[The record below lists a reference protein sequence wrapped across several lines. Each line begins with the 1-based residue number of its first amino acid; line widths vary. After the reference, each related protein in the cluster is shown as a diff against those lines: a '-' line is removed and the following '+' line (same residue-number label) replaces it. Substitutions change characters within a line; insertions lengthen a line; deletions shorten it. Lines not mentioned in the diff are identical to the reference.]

1 MTPENDFHACCV
13 DEIALE
19 GLDGITLQALWVR
32 LQLRP
37 NFPLSLD
44 SKSKAFMWRS
54 LVPDTRLNFY
64 VLAEP
69 RMDLVVYDRY
79 KNVDANTGYVVE
91 PKNLPADPYPFKMV
105 NKNGQMGSCSTFE
118 TRADVTNEIRRGSL
132 TLDDVV
138 ARWDKRLVIVADQF
152 TRSRALL
159 GPYHAMTDLDLT
171 AIKYCILER
180 IGRSRYLGQTTQGQL
195 DMRVFNLTP
204 ATMFIL
210 RKQLVQRNLI
220 TKQEFCLKMEG
231 SANRVGFLLH
241 LPRFYVEVKTK
252 SQIMAREMCALLAS
266 KPNRREVTSK
276 LFAELGLTPVSAK
289 KILHGAASKYVTRR
303 AVPYGE
309 YYPDSPREEWY
320 TKNNKQRIVR
330 VCELVKPFVEEGEE
344 EEEDPDDY
352 ITDKSAGLFFH
363 PQRYVYDRTRL
374 NQAYKRIYEAGVAGT
389 TMRELSID
397 LMTTRLEARN
407 ILKGL
412 MGRKV
417 IVPYREDVGK
427 QRVIRYFCPEFARK
441 SEVHKKLA
449 AEKKRMLEQP
459 RVEPVPAKKRKSG
472 TPQAETAE
480 TAEGQEETK
489 QAEEATESAA
499 VRAGTPAGT
508 STASEATEDAEK
520 SADSAPLCSSASDS
534 LLDSSTGAPTVEQ
547 PTITVETNSECFFRK
562 VSTQASISFVNGE
575 DIQDRKPLQRL
586 LPSHKM
592 LVRANRIIEYVQA
605 EKVLSDFTKLLKAL
619 QKIEEEEGSTMKLD
633 KVSIERLISKLCSS
647 GHLKTIHT
655 VLRLGKNVR
664 DLKLICMP
672 SITKDDETVKAAIEQ
687 AKFKYF
693 QSTPKEP
700 KKQEAKPA
708 PEPGPCSK
716 MTYNPAM
723 GRFYGVQPKFRRM
736 HLCYA
741 FMHYLL
747 YSYEGVAQE
756 RSSDDPSIPTQY
768 HDEIG
773 WKMFVPPLSSSPSTP
788 EGWVLFAD
796 VLLSLP
802 LSLFV
807 KMASSIK
814 HKIEGLEEYLHD
826 KVKCHYLV
834 RSLPIKLRNALLFAR
849 RYIYS
854 IHETMKRLAYVGMIT
869 FGPQRLKE
877 KDQVFLYVHRN
888 LRIKDTK
895 ISHPGYHQVST
906 DIEYPVKQ
914 FFLQTQQEVEHFWL
928 EVENTC
934 ICTPLG
940 MPQSI
945 LGQTIELQNL
955 YKKPAMIEACRNREF
970 GEEKDDGTVPGD
982 QLGAAGFDS
991 ALFAHLKRNWAPA
1004 DQIPAK
1010 MNTSIKE
1017 NKKPNPNGAK
1027 PFQRLL
1033 SYLDRASRNTGS
1045 TLPQKHSHKR
1055 ARSSISRM
1063 SVYYP
1068 KEPDGKPLAV
1078 PVVKGATKV
1087 VEHQPK
1093 KKAVQRKKSDV
1104 TLRVVKPRKPYA
1116 ARRPYYD
1123 DKDQAALKAM
1133 KTMRVSW
1140 SSQEDIVLLMCKV
1153 CSWFL
1158 DRHLDKMVVPFTVVR
1173 DILNERFPELS
1184 KDKTSRACQRR
1195 MRFMLLNPATKAN
1208 ALVFLCE
1215 AQHDQEL
1222 MEMFYGPKPVKSDEK
1237 QWAAMFRTVLDHLM
1251 KKFSKSSEE
1260 RHREVTLPTSID
1272 ELKSR
1277 YEVVVPGQDE
1287 MDSWSFA
1294 EPHNLV
1300 DIHFSSVALVILAS
1314 IAADDGKSNW
1324 SLTLY
1329 KIYEQYPDNLI
1340 RSVTA
1345 RLRHNGIICK
1355 KHPNTKKLY
1364 ISLNLSM
1371 LPFTLSNKFK
1381 FDMTRR
1387 YTPEHIASMG
1397 KFMLELLAKRRRGE
1411 SYTFEDDIEPAY
1423 APLLF
1428 TLLLTKKLGYTME
1441 VPQAIV
1447 DFDASM
1453 THGKVPLQNEDTG
1466 EDGDNDSLAEHF
1478 FGSSDTLAS
1487 KAKSLNF
1494 ATSGGNVK
1502 TSRSFLYMLKHNMKK
1517 VLRFN
1522 TLRPQDYAIV
1532 KSCKVDFLLTS
1543 EDLIPGWALEE
1554 PMDKS
1559 YALKVRNPLYD
1570 KIVQEQRVCYSINAV
1585 NRCWTAEDI
1594 TDAYRQAARSLEEA
1608 QVGAEIYSVILKK
1621 EQLGV
1626 TYAQL
1631 CDTFCSTMSSVS
1643 LESHLDFLVESEM
1656 VLRVGVTCL
1665 RYVALQH
1672 CKPWAIRSFKIP
1684 KEMRAYTSA
1693 LGDQEHV
1700 LKVKV
1705 RKVATTDNA
1714 SSSGREV
1721 KKVAESGVDSDGTA
1735 AANAQDITS
1744 PEPSTSCASESAGQ
1758 ECSEPPSASS
1768 VDQYQTG
1775 GRNAGCR
1782 RLRDSN
1788 SNCLKRT
1795 YYEAMTKNINVDV
1808 FEKIMYVPRIWRK
1821 PDGTL
1826 NRPTFLQLLS
1836 AILSY
1841 ILDHPGVTE
1850 DDFKAKFSR
1859 KMEPCVQMLEL
1870 LRILEKMGCIRRFFM
1885 RPDTTARCSLFSK
1898 RRQLITSDTYCTGD
1912 IICYTGTLDAL
1923 VNFAAFSAYF
1933 QK

>member
-1 MTPENDFHACCV
+1 MTPENDFHSCCV

-19 GLDGITLQALWVR
+19 GLDGISIQALWVR

-44 SKSKAFMWRS
+44 SKSKAFMWRA
-54 LVPDTRLNFY
+54 LVADTRLSFY

-69 RMDLVVYDRY
+69 RIDLVVYDRY
-79 KNVDANTGYVVE
+79 KNVDPNTGYVVE
-91 PKNLPADPYPFKMV
+91 PKSLPPDPYPFKLV
-105 NKNGQMGSCSTFE
+105 NKNGQLGSCSTFE
-118 TRADVTNEIRRGSL
+118 TRADVTDEVRQGSL

-159 GPYHAMTDLDLT
+159 GPNHAMTDLDLT
-171 AIKYCILER
+171 DIKYCMLER

-195 DMRVFNLTP
+195 DMRVFKLTH

-220 TKQEFCLKMEG
+220 TKQEFCLRVEG

-241 LPRFYVEVKTK
+241 LPRFFVEVKTK

-276 LFAELGLTPVSAK
+276 LFNELGLTPVSAK

-303 AVPYGE
+303 VIPYSE
-309 YYPDSPREEWY
+309 YYPDTPREEWY

-344 EEEDPDDY
+344 EEEDPDDDS
-352 ITDKSAGLFFH
+352 TDKSAGLFFH
-363 PQRYVYDRTRL
+363 PRKYVYDRTRL
-374 NQAYKRIYEAGVAGT
+374 NQAYKCMYEAGLSGL
-389 TMRELSID
+389 TMRELTIH

-407 ILKGL
+407 IVKALL
-412 MGRKV
+412 GRKLV
-417 IVPYREDVGK
+417 IPYREDVGK
-427 QRVIRYFCPEFARK
+427 QRMIRYFCPEFARK

-472 TPQAETAE
+472 ALPAEVVEA
-480 TAEGQEETK
+480 AEGQKETK
-489 QAEEATESAA
+489 QAVEVEEATESAA
-499 VRAGTPAGT
+499 ARAGTPVGA
-508 STASEATEDAEK
+508 SAASEATEEAEK
-520 SADSAPLCSSASDS
+520 GADSAPSCSFASDS
-534 LLDSSTGAPTVEQ
+534 LTESSADAPTVEQ

-562 VSTQASISFVNGE
+562 VSAQASISFIDGE
-575 DIQDRKPLQRL
+575 DIPGRKPLQRL

-592 LVRANRIIEYVQA
+592 LMRANRIIEYVQA

-647 GHLKTIHT
+647 GYLKTIHT

-672 SITKDDETVKAAIEQ
+672 SVTKDDETVKAAIEQ
-687 AKFKYF
+687 AKFKFF

-708 PEPGPCSK
+708 PEPSPCSK

-756 RSSDDPSIPTQY
+756 RSSDDHSIPTQY
-768 HDEIG
+768 HNEVG

-807 KMASSIK
+807 KIASSIR

-834 RSLPIKLRNALLFAR
+834 RSLPVKLRNALLFAR

-888 LRIKDTK
+888 LCIKDTK

-906 DIEYPVKQ
+906 DIEYPIKQ
-914 FFLQTQQEVEHFWL
+914 FFLQTQQDVEHFWL

-940 MPQSI
+940 MPQSV

-991 ALFAHLKRNWAPA
+991 ALFAHLKRNWASA

-1010 MNTSIKE
+1010 LSTSIKE
-1017 NKKPNPNGAK
+1017 NKKPNPNGTK

-1033 SYLDRASRNTGS
+1033 NYLDRASKNTGS
-1045 TLPQKHSHKR
+1045 TLPQKQSHKR

-1078 PVVKGATKV
+1078 PVVKGPTKD

-1093 KKAVQRKKSDV
+1093 KKAGQRKKSDV
-1104 TLRVVKPRKPYA
+1104 TLRVVKPRKPYS
-1116 ARRPYYD
+1116 ARKPYYD
-1123 DKDQAALKAM
+1123 DKDQAALKEM

-1195 MRFMLLNPATKAN
+1195 MRFMLLNPATRAN
-1208 ALVFLCE
+1208 ASVFLCE

-1222 MEMFYGPKPVKSDEK
+1222 VEMFHGPKPVKSDEK
-1237 QWAAMFRTVLDHLM
+1237 QWATMFRTVLDHLM

-1260 RHREVTLPTSID
+1260 RHGEVTLPTNFD
-1272 ELKSR
+1272 ELRNR
-1277 YEVVVPGQDE
+1277 YEVIVPGQVE

-1314 IAADDGKSNW
+1314 VAADDGKSSW

-1345 RLRHNGIICK
+1345 RLRYNGIICK

-1381 FDMTRR
+1381 FEMTRR
-1387 YTPEHIASMG
+1387 YTPQHITSMG
-1397 KFMLELLAKRRRGE
+1397 KFLLELLAKRRKGE
-1411 SYTFEDDIEPAY
+1411 SYTFQDDIEPAY

-1428 TLLLTKKLGYTME
+1428 TLLLTKKLSCTME

-1447 DFDASM
+1447 DFDSSM
-1453 THGKVPLQNEDTG
+1453 TSGKVPLQNQETG
-1466 EDGDNDSLAEHF
+1466 EDGDDDSLVEDF
-1478 FGSSDTLAS
+1478 LGSSDTLAS

-1502 TSRSFLYMLKHNMKK
+1502 TSRSFLYMLKHNMKG
-1517 VLRFN
+1517 VLKFN

-1532 KSCKVDFLLTS
+1532 KSCKLDLLLTT
-1543 EDLIPGWALEE
+1543 EDLIPGWTLEE
-1554 PMDKS
+1554 PTDKS

-1570 KIVQEQRVCYSINAV
+1570 KIVQEQRVCYGFATV
-1585 NRCWTAEDI
+1585 NHCWTAEGI
-1594 TDAYRQAARSLEEA
+1594 TDAYGQAAKSLEEA
-1608 QVGAEIYSVILKK
+1608 QVGVEIYSVILKK
-1621 EQLGV
+1621 EQLGI

-1631 CDTFCSTMSSVS
+1631 CDTFCSSMSSVA
-1643 LESHLDFLVESEM
+1643 LESHLDFLVKNEM
-1656 VLRVGVTCL
+1656 IVRVGVTCI

-1672 CKPWAIRSFKIP
+1672 CKPWVIRSFKIP

-1700 LKVKV
+1700 LKAKV
-1705 RKVATTDNA
+1705 RKVAATD
-1714 SSSGREV
+1714 SGG
-1721 KKVAESGVDSDGTA
+1721 S
-1735 AANAQDITS
+1735 AQGITS

-1758 ECSEPPSASS
+1758 ECSEAPNTSS
-1768 VDQYQTG
+1768 DDRCEIG
-1775 GRNAGCR
+1775 WRNAGCR
-1782 RLRDSN
+1782 RARDSN

-1795 YYEAMTKNINVDV
+1795 YYEAMTKNINVDA

-1826 NRPTFLQLLS
+1826 NRPTFFQLLS

-1850 DDFKAKFSR
+1850 HDFKAKFSS

-1870 LRILEKMGCIRRFFM
+1870 LQILEKMGCIRRFFM

-1898 RRQLITSDTYCTGD
+1898 RRQLIAADTYCTGD
-1912 IICYTGTLDAL
+1912 IVCYTGTLEAL
-1923 VNFAAFSAYF
+1923 VNFAAFSVYF

>member
-1 MTPENDFHACCV
+1 MTPENDFHSCCV

-19 GLDGITLQALWVR
+19 GLDGISIQALWVR

-44 SKSKAFMWRS
+44 SKSKAFMWRA
-54 LVPDTRLNFY
+54 LVADTRLSFY

-69 RMDLVVYDRY
+69 RIDLVVYDRY
-79 KNVDANTGYVVE
+79 KNVDPNTGYVVE
-91 PKNLPADPYPFKMV
+91 PKSLPPDPYPFKLV
-105 NKNGQMGSCSTFE
+105 NKNGQLGSCSTFE
-118 TRADVTNEIRRGSL
+118 TRADVTDEVRQGSL

-159 GPYHAMTDLDLT
+159 GPNHAMTDLDLT
-171 AIKYCILER
+171 DIKYCMLER

-195 DMRVFNLTP
+195 DMRVFKLTH

-220 TKQEFCLKMEG
+220 TKQEFCLRVEG

-241 LPRFYVEVKTK
+241 LPRFFVEVKTK

-276 LFAELGLTPVSAK
+276 LFNELGLTPESAK

-303 AVPYGE
+303 VIPYSE
-309 YYPDSPREEWY
+309 YYPDTPREEWY

-344 EEEDPDDY
+344 EEEDPDDDS
-352 ITDKSAGLFFH
+352 TDKSAGLFFH
-363 PQRYVYDRTRL
+363 PRKYVYDRTRL
-374 NQAYKRIYEAGVAGT
+374 NQAYKCMYEAGLSGL
-389 TMRELSID
+389 TMRELTIH

-407 ILKGL
+407 IVKALL
-412 MGRKV
+412 GRKLV
-417 IVPYREDVGK
+417 IPYREDVGK
-427 QRVIRYFCPEFARK
+427 QRMIRYFCPEFARK

-472 TPQAETAE
+472 ALPAEAVE
-480 TAEGQEETK
+480 AAEGQKETK
-489 QAEEATESAA
+489 QAVEVEEATESAA
-499 VRAGTPAGT
+499 ARAGTPVGA
-508 STASEATEDAEK
+508 SAASEATEEAEK
-520 SADSAPLCSSASDS
+520 GADSAPSCSFASDS
-534 LLDSSTGAPTVEQ
+534 LPESSADAPTVEQ

-562 VSTQASISFVNGE
+562 VSAQASISFINGE
-575 DIQDRKPLQRL
+575 DIPGRKPLQRL

-592 LVRANRIIEYVQA
+592 LMRANRIIEYVQA

-647 GHLKTIHT
+647 GYLKTIHT

-672 SITKDDETVKAAIEQ
+672 SVTKDDETVKAAIEQ
-687 AKFKYF
+687 AKFKFF

-708 PEPGPCSK
+708 PEPSPCSK

-768 HDEIG
+768 HNEVG

-807 KMASSIK
+807 KIASSIR

-834 RSLPIKLRNALLFAR
+834 RSLPVKLRNALLFAR

-906 DIEYPVKQ
+906 DIEYPIKQ
-914 FFLQTQQEVEHFWL
+914 FFLQTQQDVEHFWL

-940 MPQSI
+940 MPQSV

-991 ALFAHLKRNWAPA
+991 ALFAHLKRNWASA

-1010 MNTSIKE
+1010 LSTSIKE

-1033 SYLDRASRNTGS
+1033 NYLDRASKNTGS
-1045 TLPQKHSHKR
+1045 TLPQKQSHKR

-1078 PVVKGATKV
+1078 PVVKGPAKD
-1087 VEHQPK
+1087 VECQPK
-1093 KKAVQRKKSDV
+1093 KKAGQRKKSDV
-1104 TLRVVKPRKPYA
+1104 TLRVVKPRKPYS
-1116 ARRPYYD
+1116 ARKPYYD
-1123 DKDQAALKAM
+1123 DKDQAALKEM

-1195 MRFMLLNPATKAN
+1195 MRFMLLNPATRAN
-1208 ALVFLCE
+1208 ASVFLCE

-1222 MEMFYGPKPVKSDEK
+1222 VEMFHGPKPVKSDEK
-1237 QWAAMFRTVLDHLM
+1237 QWATMFRTVLDHLM

-1260 RHREVTLPTSID
+1260 RHGEVTLPTNFD
-1272 ELKSR
+1272 ELRNR
-1277 YEVVVPGQDE
+1277 YEVIVPGQVE

-1314 IAADDGKSNW
+1314 VAADDGKSSW

-1345 RLRHNGIICK
+1345 RLRYNGIICK

-1381 FDMTRR
+1381 FEMTRR
-1387 YTPEHIASMG
+1387 YTPQHITSMG
-1397 KFMLELLAKRRRGE
+1397 KFLLELLAKRRKGE
-1411 SYTFEDDIEPAY
+1411 SYTFQDDIEPAY

-1428 TLLLTKKLGYTME
+1428 TLLLTKKLSCTME

-1447 DFDASM
+1447 DFDSSM
-1453 THGKVPLQNEDTG
+1453 TSGKVPLQNQETG
-1466 EDGDNDSLAEHF
+1466 EDGDDDSLVEDF

-1502 TSRSFLYMLKHNMKK
+1502 TSRSFLYMLKHNMKG
-1517 VLRFN
+1517 VLKFN

-1532 KSCKVDFLLTS
+1532 KSCKLDLLLTT
-1543 EDLIPGWALEE
+1543 EDLIPGWTLEE
-1554 PMDKS
+1554 PTDKS

-1570 KIVQEQRVCYSINAV
+1570 KIVQEQRVCYGFATV
-1585 NRCWTAEDI
+1585 NHCWTAEGI
-1594 TDAYRQAARSLEEA
+1594 TDAYGQAAKSLEEA
-1608 QVGAEIYSVILKK
+1608 QVGVEIYSVILKK
-1621 EQLGV
+1621 EQLGI

-1631 CDTFCSTMSSVS
+1631 CDTFCSSMSSVA
-1643 LESHLDFLVESEM
+1643 LESHLDFLVENEM
-1656 VLRVGVTCL
+1656 IVRVGVTCI

-1672 CKPWAIRSFKIP
+1672 CKPWVIRSFKIP

-1700 LKVKV
+1700 LKAKV
-1705 RKVATTDNA
+1705 RKVAATD
-1714 SSSGREV
+1714 SGG
-1721 KKVAESGVDSDGTA
+1721 S
-1735 AANAQDITS
+1735 AQGITS

-1758 ECSEPPSASS
+1758 ECSEAPSTSS
-1768 VDQYQTG
+1768 DDRCEIG
-1775 GRNAGCR
+1775 WRNAGCQR
-1782 RLRDSN
+1782 ARDSN

-1795 YYEAMTKNINVDV
+1795 YYEAMTKNINVDA

-1826 NRPTFLQLLS
+1826 NRPTFFQLLS

-1850 DDFKAKFSR
+1850 HDFKAKFSS

-1870 LRILEKMGCIRRFFM
+1870 LQILEKMGCIRRFFM

-1898 RRQLITSDTYCTGD
+1898 RRQLIAADTYCTGD
-1912 IICYTGTLDAL
+1912 IVCYTGTLEAL
-1923 VNFAAFSAYF
+1923 VNFAAFSVYF

>member
-1 MTPENDFHACCV
+1 MTPANDFHACCV

-32 LQLRP
+32 LQMRP

-54 LVPDTRLNFY
+54 LLPDTRLSFY
-64 VLAEP
+64 VLGKP
-69 RMDLVVYDRY
+69 RIDLVVYDRY

-91 PKNLPADPYPFKMV
+91 PKNLPPDPYPFKMI
-105 NKNGQMGSCSTFE
+105 NKNGLMGSCSTFE
-118 TRADVTNEIRRGSL
+118 TRANVTDEIRRSSP

-138 ARWDKRLVIVADQF
+138 SRWDKRLVIVADQF

-159 GPYHAMTDLDLT
+159 GPHHAMTDLDLT
-171 AIKYCILER
+171 DIKYCMLER

-195 DMRVFNLTP
+195 DMRVFKLTH

-220 TKQEFCLKMEG
+220 TKQEFCLKVEG
-231 SANRVGFLLH
+231 SNNRFGFLLH

-252 SQIMAREMCALLAS
+252 TQIMAREMCALLAS

-276 LFAELGLTPVSAK
+276 LLAELGLTTVSAK
-289 KILHGAASKYVTRR
+289 KIFHGAASKYVTRR
-303 AVPYGE
+303 TVPYGE
-309 YYPDSPREEWY
+309 YYPDSSREERY
-320 TKNNKQRIVR
+320 NKNNKQRIVR
-330 VCELVKPFVEEGEE
+330 FCELVKPFVEEAEE
-344 EEEDPDDY
+344 EEEDPEDDS
-352 ITDKSAGLFFH
+352 TNKSVGLFFH

-374 NQAYKRIYEAGVAGT
+374 NQAHKRIYMAGLAGT

-397 LMTTRLEARN
+397 MMTTRLEARN
-407 ILKGL
+407 ILKAL
-412 MGRKV
+412 RRRQL
-417 IVPYREDVGK
+417 IVPYREDMGK
-427 QRVIRYFCPEFARK
+427 QRVLRYFCPEFAKK

-472 TPQAETAE
+472 TPPAEVVE
-480 TAEGQEETK
+480 TAEGQEGTK
-489 QAEEATESAA
+489 QATEAVEAAELAAAAGASTVNEVREETEK
-499 VRAGTPAGT
+499 R
-508 STASEATEDAEK
+508 
-520 SADSAPLCSSASDS
+520 ADSAPSCSSTSDS
-534 LLDSSTGAPTVEQ
+534 LPGSSTGSLPCEQ
-547 PTITVETNSECFFRK
+547 PTVTVETNSECFFRK
-562 VSTQASISFVNGE
+562 VSTQASISFMNGE
-575 DIQDRKPLQRL
+575 DVPCRKPLQRL

-592 LVRANRIIEYVQA
+592 LARANRIIEYVQV
-605 EKVLSDFTKLLKAL
+605 EKVLSDFTKLLRAL

-647 GHLKTIHT
+647 GYLKTIHT
-655 VLRLGKNVR
+655 VLETGKNVK
-664 DLKLICMP
+664 DIKLICMP
-672 SITKDDETVKAAIEQ
+672 SITKDDEIVKAHIEQ
-687 AKFKYF
+687 AKFKFF
-693 QSTPKEP
+693 QSAPKEP
-700 KKQEAKPA
+700 KKQEAKA
-708 PEPGPCSK
+708 VTEPSPCSK

-747 YSYEGVAQE
+747 YSYEGAAQD
-756 RSSDDPSIPTQY
+756 RSSEDPSIPTQY
-768 HDEIG
+768 HHEIG
-773 WKMFVPPLSSSPSTP
+773 WKMFVPPLSKSPSTP

-802 LSLFV
+802 LSIFV
-807 KMASSIK
+807 KIASSIR
-814 HKIEGLEEYLHD
+814 HKIEGLEEYLDD

-834 RSLPIKLRNALLFAR
+834 RNLPVKLRNALLFAR

-854 IHETMKRLAYVGMIT
+854 IHETMKRLAFVGMIT

-895 ISHPGYHQVST
+895 ISNPGYHQVSA
-906 DIEYPVKQ
+906 DIKYPVKQ
-914 FFLQTQQEVEHFWL
+914 FFLRTQQEVEHFWL
-928 EVENTC
+928 EVESTC
-934 ICTPLG
+934 VCTPLG
-940 MPQSI
+940 MAQSI

-955 YKKPAMIEACRNREF
+955 YKKPAMIEACKNREF

-991 ALFAHLKRNWAPA
+991 ALFAHLKRNWSPA
-1004 DQIPAK
+1004 EQIPAK
-1010 MNTSIKE
+1010 VNTSIKE
-1017 NKKPNPNGAK
+1017 NKKPSPNGAK

-1033 SYLDRASRNTGS
+1033 SYLDRASKNTGS

-1068 KEPDGKPLAV
+1068 KEPDSKPLAV

-1093 KKAVQRKKSDV
+1093 KKVMQRKKSDI
-1104 TLRVVKPRKPYA
+1104 TLRVVKPRKLCS
-1116 ARRPYYD
+1116 ARKPYYD

-1237 QWAAMFRTVLDHLM
+1237 QWVTMFRTVLNHLM

-1260 RHREVTLPTSID
+1260 RHREVTLPTSIG
-1272 ELKSR
+1272 ELKNR
-1277 YEVVVPGQDE
+1277 YEVVVPGHAE
-1287 MDSWSFA
+1287 VDSWSFA
-1294 EPHNLV
+1294 EPQNLV
-1300 DIHFSSVALVILAS
+1300 DIHFSSVAMVILAS

-1381 FDMTRR
+1381 FEMARR

-1397 KFMLELLAKRRRGE
+1397 KLMLELLAKRQSGE

-1428 TLLLTKKLGYTME
+1428 TLLLSKKLGYSME
-1441 VPQAIV
+1441 VPEAIV
-1447 DFDASM
+1447 DFDSSM
-1453 THGKVPLQNEDTG
+1453 THGKVPLLNEELG
-1466 EDGDNDSLAEHF
+1466 EDEDNDSQGEDIF
-1478 FGSSDTLAS
+1478 ENSDTLAT

-1532 KSCKVDFLLTS
+1532 KSCKVDFFLTS
-1543 EDLIPGWALEE
+1543 EDLVPGWTLEE
-1554 PMDKS
+1554 PTDKS

-1570 KIVQEQRVCYSINAV
+1570 KIVQEQRVCYSLDTANH
-1585 NRCWTAEDI
+1585 CWTAESI
-1594 TDAYRQAARSLEEA
+1594 TDAYRQAAKSLEEA
-1608 QVGAEIYSVILKK
+1608 QIGAEIYSVILKK
-1621 EQLGV
+1621 EQLGI

-1631 CDTFCSTMSSVS
+1631 YDTFCSTMRSVT
-1643 LESHLDFLVESEM
+1643 LESHLDFLVEREM
-1656 VLRVGVTCL
+1656 ILRVGVTCL
-1665 RYVALQH
+1665 RFVALQH
-1672 CKPWAIRSFKIP
+1672 SKPWVIRSFKIP

-1693 LGDQEHV
+1693 LGEQEHA
-1700 LKVKV
+1700 LKVKM
-1705 RKVATTDNA
+1705 RKVTTSETA
-1714 SSSGREV
+1714 SLLSSEV
-1721 KKVAESGVDSDGTA
+1721 KKAAESGVDGRATA
-1735 AANAQDITS
+1735 AANPQDFTS
-1744 PEPSTSCASESAGQ
+1744 PEPSTSYASESAGQ
-1758 ECSEPPSASS
+1758 GCSEDPSTSRDDRHEIES
-1768 VDQYQTG
+1768 
-1775 GRNAGCR
+1775 RNAGCR
-1782 RLRDSN
+1782 RARDSN
-1788 SNCLKRT
+1788 SSCLKRT
-1795 YYEAMTKNINVDV
+1795 YYEAITKNINVDA

-1826 NRPTFLQLLS
+1826 NRPAFLQLLS

-1841 ILDHPGVTE
+1841 ILDHPGVRE
-1850 DDFKAKFSR
+1850 EDFKSKFSR

-1870 LRILEKMGCIRRFFM
+1870 LRILESLGCIKRFFM
-1885 RPDTTARCSLFSK
+1885 RPDTTTRCSLFSK
-1898 RRQLITSDTYCTGD
+1898 RRQVITSDTYCTGD
-1912 IICYTGTLDAL
+1912 VVCYTGTLDAL
-1923 VNFAAFSAYF
+1923 VNFAAFAVYF